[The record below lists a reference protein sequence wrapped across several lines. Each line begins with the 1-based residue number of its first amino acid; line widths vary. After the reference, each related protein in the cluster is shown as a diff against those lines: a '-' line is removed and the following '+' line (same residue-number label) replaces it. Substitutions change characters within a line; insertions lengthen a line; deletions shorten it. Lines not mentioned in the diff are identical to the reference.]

1 MSEKNM
7 SPASAVHPGKIVI
20 GAVYLIYAA
29 VVIRTVANQN
39 VQARLPI
46 YLALEFLFLVLLT
59 LVLWRPARTPTWQ
72 HLYFVFQSFLVLF
85 LVLLRPRFDFI
96 GVLYVILSLHAM
108 LLLPD
113 RIRWLWVVIL
123 ALLTSVPLMITLG
136 ALQGLSLALMP
147 MTIGI
152 VFAAYV
158 AVIQEIEK
166 GLRTRKA
173 LLAELQ
179 EANQRLTISVNQA
192 EELSTIQERIRLVR
206 ELHDSVSQTMF
217 GISLNTRAAQI
228 LLERNPERLRLQL
241 ENLQTLTRNALEE
254 MRGLI
259 DQLRLHEDETA
270 GRSKVKT

>member
-7 SPASAVHPGKIVI
+7 SPASAVRPGKIVI

-39 VQARLPI
+39 IQARLPI

-72 HLYFVFQSFLVLF
+72 HLYFVFQSFLVLV

-158 AVIQEIEK
+158 AVTQEIEK

-270 GRSKVKT
+270 GRSKT